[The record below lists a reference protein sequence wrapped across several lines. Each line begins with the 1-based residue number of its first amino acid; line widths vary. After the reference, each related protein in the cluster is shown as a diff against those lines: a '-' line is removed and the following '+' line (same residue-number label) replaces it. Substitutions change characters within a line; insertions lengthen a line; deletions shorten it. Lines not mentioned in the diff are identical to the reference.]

1 MTNFKFLKDI
11 DNDLYKIAYEA
22 EKLYRDEYFDQCI
35 TQTRKFG
42 ENICKKVL
50 KNNRRPD
57 DSFDEMLA
65 TLKDMSHGS
74 AREKEFIEDLYFL
87 KRNGNIS
94 VHSNTTSNSGIK
106 ALECLQRAF
115 EAAVNFA
122 TTTPDYN
129 PKIENLVY
137 DEELLI
143 TGKKSRSKTLQEKY
157 LEEKKKELKKS
168 TAPAKKKQ
176 TAQTRTTTKKPASKR
191 QYSVT
196 KKQNGKK
203 FSIFK
208 ILLTVSSII
217 AFITL
222 MVILAI

>member
-11 DNDLYKIAYEA
+11 DDNLYGIARDA

-35 TQTRKFG
+35 VQTRKFA
-42 ENICKKVL
+42 ENVCKKVL

-74 AREKEFIEDLYFL
+74 AREKEFIDDLYFL
-87 KRNGNIS
+87 KKCGNES
-94 VHSNTTSNSGIK
+94 VHSSSSKNSGMK

-122 TTTPDYN
+122 VSQPDCDPN
-129 PKIENLVY
+129 VENLVY
-137 DEELLI
+137 DEEYLI
-143 TGKKSRSKTLQEKY
+143 TGKKSKSKTLQEKY
-157 LEEKKKELKKS
+157 VAEKKKQLKKS
-168 TAPAKKKQ
+168 ANAVTSK
-176 TAQTRTTTKKPASKR
+176 TSSKPQKSKR

-196 KKQNGKK
+196 RKQSEKK
-203 FSIFK
+203 FSVFAV
-208 ILLTVSSII
+208 LLLISTT
-217 AFITL
+217 AALITL
-222 MVILAI
+222 ALIMLL

>member
-11 DNDLYKIAYEA
+11 DDNLYGIARDA

-35 TQTRKFG
+35 VQTRKFA
-42 ENICKKVL
+42 ENVCKKVL

-74 AREKEFIEDLYFL
+74 AREKEFIDDLYFL
-87 KRNGNIS
+87 KKCGNES
-94 VHSNTTSNSGIK
+94 VHSLSSKNSGMK

-122 TTTPDYN
+122 VSQPDCDPN
-129 PKIENLVY
+129 VENLVY
-137 DEELLI
+137 DEEYLI

-157 LEEKKKELKKS
+157 VAEKKKQLKKTSVS
-168 TAPAKKKQ
+168 TKQGAK
-176 TAQTRTTTKKPASKR
+176 TSSKPQKSKR

-196 KKQNGKK
+196 RKQSEKK
-203 FSIFK
+203 FSVFAV
-208 ILLTVSSII
+208 LLLISTT
-217 AFITL
+217 AALITL
-222 MVILAI
+222 ALIMLL

>member
-11 DNDLYKIAYEA
+11 DNDLYNLAFDA

-35 TQTRKFG
+35 TQTRKFA

-50 KNNRRPD
+50 KDSRRPD
-57 DSFDEMLA
+57 DTFDEMLA
-65 TLKDMSHGS
+65 TLKDKSKGS
-74 AREKEFIEDLYFL
+74 AREKEFIDDLYFL
-87 KRNGNIS
+87 KKCGNAS
-94 VHSNTTSNSGIK
+94 VHSNRAEHSGIK

-122 TTTPDYN
+122 TSIPNHN

-143 TGKKSRSKTLQEKY
+143 TGKKSRSKSLQEKY
-157 LEEKKKELKKS
+157 LEKKKAELKKS
-168 TAPAKKKQ
+168 PAQKSQNKS
-176 TAQTRTTTKKPASKR
+176 KPQAKKR

-196 KKQNGKK
+196 RKQSDKK
-203 FSIFK
+203 FPVFGLIVAISFAVA
-208 ILLTVSSII
+208 L
-217 AFITL
+217 ITL
-222 MVILAI
+222 AVIMLL

>member
-11 DNDLYKIAYEA
+11 DDNLYGIARDA

-35 TQTRKFG
+35 VQTRKFA
-42 ENICKKVL
+42 ENVCKKVL

-74 AREKEFIEDLYFL
+74 AREKEFIDDLYFL
-87 KRNGNIS
+87 KKCGNES
-94 VHSNTTSNSGIK
+94 VHSSSSKNSGMK

-122 TTTPDYN
+122 VSQPDCDSN
-129 PKIENLVY
+129 VENLVY
-137 DEELLI
+137 DEEYLI
-143 TGKKSRSKTLQEKY
+143 TGKKSKSKTLQEKY
-157 LEEKKKELKKS
+157 VAEKKKQLKKS
-168 TAPAKKKQ
+168 ANAVTSK
-176 TAQTRTTTKKPASKR
+176 TSSKPQKSKR

-196 KKQNGKK
+196 RKQSEKK
-203 FSIFK
+203 FSVFAV
-208 ILLTVSSII
+208 LLLISTT
-217 AFITL
+217 AALITL
-222 MVILAI
+222 ALIMLL

>member
-1 MTNFKFLKDI
+1 MTNFKFLREIDTNLYDI
-11 DNDLYKIAYEA
+11 ANEA
-22 EKLYRDEYFDQCI
+22 EKLYRDEYFEQCI
-35 TQTRKFG
+35 TQTRKFA
-42 ENICKKVL
+42 ENLCKKVL
-50 KNNRRPD
+50 KNKRNPD

-87 KRNGNIS
+87 KKSGNAS
-94 VHSNTTSNSGIK
+94 VHSSRTEHSGIK

-122 TTTPDYN
+122 TTIPDHN
-129 PKIENLVY
+129 PKIDNLIY

-143 TGKKSRSKTLQEKY
+143 TGKKSKSKTLQEKY

-168 TAPAKKKQ
+168 CGKTQ
-176 TAQTRTTTKKPASKR
+176 KPKTQKSKR

-196 KKQNGKK
+196 RKQKEKK
-203 FSIFK
+203 FSVFK
-208 ILLTVSSII
+208 ILLILSSII

-222 MVILAI
+222 AIIMLL